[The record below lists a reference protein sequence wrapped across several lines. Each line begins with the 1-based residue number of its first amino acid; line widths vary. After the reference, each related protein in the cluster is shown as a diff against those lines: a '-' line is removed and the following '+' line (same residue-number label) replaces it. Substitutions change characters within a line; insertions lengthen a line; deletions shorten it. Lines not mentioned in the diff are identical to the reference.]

1 MNDLF
6 RNYKHEL
13 VTFIDF
19 VIDSVLDRYGIR
31 HYVTRPLYDIKKGL
45 SKVRVSRN
53 EYKEYKH
60 MIINIIGYALQKK
73 YHLTEKD
80 AHDMAKHIEYEY
92 RDYRRA

>member
-31 HYVTRPLYDIKKGL
+31 HAVDSPLYDIKKGL

-53 EYKEYKH
+53 EYKQYKH
-60 MIINIIGYALQKK
+60 MIINIIGYALQKT
-73 YHLTEKD
+73 YSLSEKD
-80 AHDMAKHIEYEY
+80 AHKMAKNIEYEY

>member
-31 HYVTRPLYDIKKGL
+31 DYVQRPLHDIKKGL
-45 SKVRVSRN
+45 SKVVVYCKK
-53 EYKEYKH
+53 YKEYKR
-60 MIINIIGYALQKK
+60 MIIDIIGYALQQK
-73 YHLTEKD
+73 YQLTEKD
-80 AHDMAKHIEYEY
+80 AHDMAKNIEHEY
-92 RDYRRA
+92 REYRRA